1 MGNDDSD
8 VGLVQLGN
16 WAIGRSALEEPGA
29 GWEETVAGRFPEE
42 GLLPP
47 RAREDFPLKG
57 WRHLHSSNTPWAIE
71 VLILGAPSELH
82 PGRWVLVQLSRDA
95 NGWQFAMPGS
105 YLPVP
110 VQEVR
115 RQGLRLEWAKP
126 EFIMG
131 AGSEPEITVVLTND
145 SAGRWIPTEGD
156 HCHVQ
161 GIIFDDQGA
170 RIGNGWY
177 AHKQAAQLPA
187 VDPGQRAVLPAFR
200 NNPELV
206 GLPGGRYQIM
216 ATLTA
221 LDLRTA
227 TRGSLTV
234 L

>member
-8 VGLVQLGN
+8 VGLVQLGY

-47 RAREDFPLKG
+47 RAREDFPL
-57 WRHLHSSNTPWAIE
+57 
-71 VLILGAPSELH
+71 
-82 PGRWVLVQLSRDA
+82 
-95 NGWQFAMPGS
+95 
-105 YLPVP
+105 
-110 VQEVR
+110 
-115 RQGLRLEWAKP
+115 
-126 EFIMG
+126 
-131 AGSEPEITVVLTND
+131 SEPEISVVLTND
-145 SAGRWIPTEGD
+145 SAGRWIPTEED

-161 GIIFDDQGA
+161 GIVFDDQGA
-170 RIGNGWY
+170 RIGSGWY

-187 VDPGQRAVLPAFR
+187 LDPGQRAVLPAFL

-206 GLPGGRYQIM
+206 GLTSGSYQIL

-227 TRGSLTV
+227 TRGSLTF

>member
-1 MGNDDSD
+1 MGNEDSD
-8 VGLVQLGN
+8 VGLVQVGN
-16 WAIGRSALEEPGA
+16 WEIGRSALEEPGA
-29 GWEETVAGRFPEE
+29 GWEQTLAGRFPEE

-57 WRHLHSSNTPWAIE
+57 WRHLHSSNPPWAIE

-95 NGWQFAMPGS
+95 NGWQFAKPGS

-110 VQEVR
+110 VREVR

-126 EFIMG
+126 EFIMS

-145 SAGRWIPTEGD
+145 SAGRWIPTEED

-161 GIIFDDQGA
+161 GIVIDDQGA

-177 AHKQAAQLPA
+177 AHKQAAQLSA
-187 VDPGQRAVLPAFR
+187 LDPGQGAVLPAFL

-206 GLPGGRYQIM
+206 GLTSGSYQIV